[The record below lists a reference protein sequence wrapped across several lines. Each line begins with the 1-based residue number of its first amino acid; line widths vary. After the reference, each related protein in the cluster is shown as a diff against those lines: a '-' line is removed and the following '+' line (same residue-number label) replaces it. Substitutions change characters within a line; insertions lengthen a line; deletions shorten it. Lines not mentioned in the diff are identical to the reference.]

1 MIKWLF
7 VVLTFGI
14 KMKKNI
20 TLKVEKEGYE
30 CDDCGY
36 NEEVCCFI
44 SSNMKK
50 FKNVKL
56 GSAHCCSMESAYLK
70 DGILF
75 IFNKLG
81 ISLSYKR
88 LTNIALKKAE
98 NYSDKNEAL
107 AKKVINYR
115 EYLRILN
122 PELDLSSYNN
132 DIIFM
137 AKSILLSHEIKL
149 NIEVSD
155 ELLL

>member
-1 MIKWLF
+1 MP
-7 VVLTFGI
+7 
-14 KMKKNI
+14 
-20 TLKVEKEGYE
+20 
-30 CDDCGY
+30 
-36 NEEVCCFI
+36 
-44 SSNMKK
+44 
-50 FKNVKL
+50 
-56 GSAHCCSMESAYLK
+56 
-70 DGILF
+70 
-75 IFNKLG
+75 
-81 ISLSYKR
+81 YKR

-107 AKKVINYR
+107 AQKVINYR

-122 PELDLSSYNN
+122 PELDLSAYNN